1 MRRPTVNAAP
11 EAKRVRDARDA
22 ARDALYLMIRHLRS
36 QPKAVEKMN
45 FVIRFLNY
53 HADGNKLSGEY
64 ESAPLDQVVSFLQ
77 ECQLPLR
84 PRAGRPEEEL
94 RNFLLADII
103 EDICCEFDFHAT
115 RGDAAKSKGK
125 QFNEAI
131 GTRQSVCSIIAT
143 EWRELE
149 SEVRENRE
157 PRRTPLIE
165 QGFAPLNRLFRN
177 GFPAWAK
184 ARRESTLEGIWD
196 ESGRAAKA
204 RMRKAKT
211 RAKTR

>member
-1 MRRPTVNAAP
+1 
-11 EAKRVRDARDA
+11 
-22 ARDALYLMIRHLRS
+22 MIRSLHPYTRHS
-36 QPKAVEKMN
+36 VAVEKMN

-53 HADGNKLSGEY
+53 RADGNKLIGEY

-77 ECQLPLR
+77 ECKLPLR
-84 PRAGRPEEEL
+84 PKVGRPEEEL
-94 RNFLLADII
+94 RNFLLLDII
-103 EDICCEFDFHAT
+103 EDICRDFDFDAT
-115 RGDAAKSKGK
+115 RGNAAKNKGK
-125 QFNEAI
+125 QFNDAT
-131 GTRQSVCSIIAT
+131 GTRQSACSIIAT

-157 PRRTPLIE
+157 PRRTPLLE
-165 QGFAPLNRLFRN
+165 QGFAPLNRIFRN

-211 RAKTR
+211 RAERS